1 VVVVLIVVLR
11 IRNILTVMI
20 IMLMMKYPKRLT
32 MMAMRQFVMLLHF
45 WKRSDQRVKI
55 RASFGETT
63 P

>member
-1 VVVVLIVVLR
+1 MVVVLIVVLR

-55 RASFGETT
+55 RALFGETT